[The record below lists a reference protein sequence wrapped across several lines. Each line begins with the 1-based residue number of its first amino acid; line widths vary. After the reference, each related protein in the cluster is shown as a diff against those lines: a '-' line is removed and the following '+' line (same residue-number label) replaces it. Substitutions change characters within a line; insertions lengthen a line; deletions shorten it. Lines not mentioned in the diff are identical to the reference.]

1 MIKTSDVDDVGGSGC
16 ALNGTSRSKTKEGKR
31 WKDFV
36 LGVCSVQ
43 TSMDE
48 ALMGRLCRAPC
59 PMDQRIA
66 ARSEAP
72 VVKAAVQGR
81 TSELSMPAS
90 QVTTWGTIA
99 RDVAL
104 LHNACHIIHAQE
116 NVVVTHIFGMC
127 SVLHLLSTREPSL
140 RTRSLDKSA

>member
-1 MIKTSDVDDVGGSGC
+1 MKTSDVDDVGGSGC

-104 LHNACHIIHAQE
+104 LHNACHITTCAGERGCHTYFWHVFSSALAFYSRAFSE
-116 NVVVTHIFGMC
+116 DTKFG
-127 SVLHLLSTREPSL
+127 
-140 RTRSLDKSA
+140 